1 MLNKKTVRDVQV
13 SGKRVLVRCDFNVPL
28 DKENPTIITSDKR
41 IVESL
46 KTINYLINAGAKVIL
61 CSHIGKTGQDKTLA
75 PVAKRLSELL
85 NKEVRLLPD
94 ITSEATKEAVMS
106 LKDGDVVLLE
116 NTRKYKE
123 EEENDPEFAKKLAS
137 LGEIFVNDA
146 FGTAHRAHASTEGVT
161 HYLPSVAGFLIE
173 KELNALDGG
182 INNPVRPLVAIV
194 GGSKVSSKIGVL
206 TSLLDK
212 VDTLL
217 IGGGMTYTFVKAQ
230 GGSIGKSI
238 CEDDKLDVAREIL
251 QKAKEKNV
259 KFILPV
265 DTVAADDLNEN
276 ANTIVCNP
284 DEIPDDYQGV
294 DIGPKTIEIFKK
306 EIELAGTVVWNGP
319 VGVFEIDKFA
329 KGTNEIAKA
338 LAESKAI
345 TIIGGG
351 DSAAAVEKAG
361 LSDEMSHISTGG
373 GASLE
378 LLEGKKLPAIEALE
392 DKDE

>member
-13 SGKRVLVRCDFNVPL
+13 GGKRVLVRCDFNVPL
-28 DKENPTIITSDKR
+28 DKEDPTKITSDKR

-46 KTINYLINAGAKVIL
+46 KTINYLINAGARVIL
-61 CSHIGKTGQDKTLA
+61 CSHIGKTGQNKTLA

-85 NKEVRLLPD
+85 DKEVKLLPD
-94 ITSEATKEAVMS
+94 ITSEETKEAVMA
-106 LKDGDVVLLE
+106 LNDGDVVLLE
-116 NTRKYKE
+116 NTRKYE
-123 EEENDPEFAKKLAS
+123 EEEANDQEFARKLAQ

-173 KELNALDGG
+173 KELEALDGG
-182 INNPVRPLVAIV
+182 INNPTRPLVAIV
-194 GGSKVSSKIGVL
+194 GGSKVSSKIAVL
-206 TSLLDK
+206 NSLLDK

-230 GGSIGKSI
+230 GGNIGQSIV
-238 CEDDKLDVAREIL
+238 EDDKLDVAREIL
-251 QKAKEKNV
+251 AKAEEKNV
-259 KFILPV
+259 KLILPV
-265 DTVAADDLNEN
+265 DTVAADDFNEN
-276 ANTIVCNP
+276 ANTIVCAP
-284 DEIPDDYQGV
+284 GEIPDNYQGL
-294 DIGPKTIEIFKK
+294 DIGPKTREIFKE

-319 VGVFEIDKFA
+319 VGVFEMDKFA
-329 KGTNEIAKA
+329 VGTNEIAKA
-338 LAESKAI
+338 LAESQAI

-361 LSDEMSHISTGG
+361 LADAMSHISTGG

-378 LLEGKKLPAIEALE
+378 LMEGKKLPGIEALE